1 MYCTDEEKE
10 KSEKRS
16 LDINRHV
23 IWGDFEDFVS
33 NDKTT
38 IPIKIYEECGG
49 APPPDAW
56 TNYYQTTKKTEE
68 GKTTITEKTDEG
80 KTIPTE
86 KTTGGKTETTEKTTE
101 GKITTTEKI
110 VDIETTTT
118 SAKKD
123 TVKTT
128 IAEKE
133 DSTSAENK
141 NEATTEKKL
150 SDGGSSGSMPQ
161 LASAAVAI
169 VTVMFGFLS

>member
-23 IWGDFEDFVS
+23 IWGDYEDFVS

-38 IPIKIYEECGG
+38 IPIEIYEECGG

-56 TNYYQTTKKTEE
+56 TIATER
-68 GKTTITEKTDEG
+68 IPW
-80 KTIPTE
+80 TIPTE
-86 KTTGGKTETTEKTTE
+86 KTDEVKTTTSEKATEGKTETTEKTTE

-118 SAKKD
+118 TTKKA

-141 NEATTEKKL
+141 NEATTTEKKL
-150 SDGGSSGSMPQ
+150 SDGGSGGSMPQ
-161 LASAAVAI
+161 LAPAAVAI

>member
-1 MYCTDEEKE
+1 MHHTIYE
-10 KSEKRS
+10 
-16 LDINRHV
+16 
-23 IWGDFEDFVS
+23 
-33 NDKTT
+33 KTT
-38 IPIKIYEECGG
+38 IPIEIYKECGG
-49 APPPDAW
+49 APPPDSW
-56 TNYYQTTKKTEE
+56 TISTE
-68 GKTTITEKTDEG
+68 KNPWTVPTEKTDEV
-80 KTIPTE
+80 KTTTTE
-86 KTTGGKTETTEKTTE
+86 KATEGKTESTDKTTE

-118 SAKKD
+118 TTKKD

-141 NEATTEKKL
+141 NQATTEKKL

-161 LASAAVAI
+161 LAHAAVAI